1 MANRCMKGCSV
12 ALVIR
17 EMQIKIT
24 MRHHLTPVRMAII
37 NKSTNKKCWWGC
49 GEWGKLLHCWWECR
63 LVQPLW
69 KPVWS
74 FLKNL
79 KVELPFDP
87 VISLLGIH
95 PKKSETLIQKNIST
109 PMFIAVLFTIA
120 KKWKQP
126 KCPSIDEWI
135 KQLWNIYTMEYYWIL
150 KKKKI
155 LPFSSTKVLWLI
167 IEHMFFSSIIW

>member
-1 MANRCMKGCSV
+1 MANRHMKRCSMS
-12 ALVIR
+12 LITR
-17 EMQIKIT
+17 EIQIKAT
-24 MRHHLTPVRMAII
+24 MRYHLTSVRTAII
-37 NKSTNKKCWWGC
+37 NKSTNNMCWQGC
-49 GEWGKLLHCWWECR
+49 GERGTLLHCWWECR

-120 KKWKQP
+120 KIWKQP
-126 KCPSIDEWI
+126 KCPSVDEWMQ
-135 KQLWNIYTMEYYWIL
+135 QL
-150 KKKKI
+150 
-155 LPFSSTKVLWLI
+155 
-167 IEHMFFSSIIW
+167 